1 MNNLFGTHEINKYD
15 QNQSDNSSTSVMV
28 NLKLLTALC
37 VQYLSIIS
45 QQTDRKAESYME
57 RETAEYWITEQT
69 VEHCFFLSVGDAMVF
84 SSHLLALFRI
94 DQHLLT
100 LG

>member
-1 MNNLFGTHEINKYD
+1 
-15 QNQSDNSSTSVMV
+15 
-28 NLKLLTALC
+28 
-37 VQYLSIIS
+37 
-45 QQTDRKAESYME
+45 ME